1 MTKTDQNQDRE
12 AFEAAAK
19 EVGFNL
25 LTERDGSYSTWGTI
39 KARKLWDLAHE
50 RARAASPAP
59 QVPDDAAEQL
69 EHAGVIIGQAD
80 AMEARQERDEAAARA
95 DALQAE
101 VERLREIVASFVA
114 MVEDS
119 MSGTTHPEVGRFV
132 PGVTDLELRPDGS
145 LKLSDAR
152 AALQHQE
159 PKP

>member
-1 MTKTDQNQDRE
+1 RDLISTSEFAVD
-12 AFEAAAK
+12 AA
-19 EVGFNL
+19 V
-25 LTERDGSYSTWGTI
+25 GTI
-39 KARKLWDLAHE
+39 EAQAAHINRLEE
-50 RARAASPAP
+50 RCSVLTG
-59 QVPDDAAEQL
+59 QVEAGAAEI
-69 EHAGVIIGQAD
+69 ER
-80 AMEARQERDEAAARA
+80 MKKERDEARLQQKAWGDKWDHTLSRAEAAEARA